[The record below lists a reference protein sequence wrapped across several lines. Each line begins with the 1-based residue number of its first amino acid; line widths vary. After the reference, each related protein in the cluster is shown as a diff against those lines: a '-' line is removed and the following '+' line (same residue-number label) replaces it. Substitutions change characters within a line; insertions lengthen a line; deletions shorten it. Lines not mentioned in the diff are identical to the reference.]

1 MAINTVRFGYG
12 ILHGQLKVLR
22 RCRCVQIAHE
32 LETNSN
38 NLLDLWKTKACAA
51 SAGRGVEE
59 YGDRRFTQDAGSL
72 CVIVHSSDP
81 QLSHKEVRRFSKNGF
96 TA

>member
-1 MAINTVRFGYG
+1 LGYG
-12 ILHGQLKVLR
+12 IFHRQLKFCGAVGAYKLHMNLKR
-22 RCRCVQIAHE
+22 FKQ
-32 LETNSN
+32 
-38 NLLDLWKTKACAA
+38 LLDLWKTKACAA

-81 QLSHKEVRRFSKNGF
+81 QLSHQEVRRFSKNGF